1 MLVKA
6 NGFIDKSLAAIMLG
20 RLRMSIGNCLGK
32 FLELLGS
39 MFVAPRAALII
50 HPLHRRQAKYDHQ
63 AFEEKF
69 KIFVQLH
76 DSKFQERFVD
86 GSFGSDPF
94 QVKT

>member
-6 NGFIDKSLAAIMLG
+6 NGFIEQSLAAIMLG
-20 RLRMSIGNCLGK
+20 RLRMSIGNCLRE

-39 MFVAPRAALII
+39 MFVTPRTALITN
-50 HPLHRRQAKYDHQ
+50 PLYKRQAKYDHH

-69 KIFVQLH
+69 KMLVQIH

>member
-1 MLVKA
+1 
-6 NGFIDKSLAAIMLG
+6 MLG
-20 RLRMSIGNCLGK
+20 RLRMSIGNCLAE

-39 MFVAPRAALII
+39 MFVAPRTALLM
-50 HPLHRRQAKYDHQ
+50 HPLYRRQAKYDHH

-69 KIFVQLH
+69 KTLVQLF

>member
-6 NGFIDKSLAAIMLG
+6 NDFVDKSLAAIMLG
-20 RLRMSIGNCLGK
+20 RLRMSIKNCLRE
-32 FLELLGS
+32 FLGILES
-39 MFVAPRAALII
+39 IFVAPRTNSMIT
-50 HPLHRRQAKYDHQ
+50 PLYRRQAKYDHQ

-69 KIFVQLH
+69 KTLVQIH

>member
-6 NGFIDKSLAAIMLG
+6 NGFIDESLAAIMLG
-20 RLRMSIGNCLGK
+20 RLRMSIGNCLGE
-32 FLELLGS
+32 FLEILES
-39 MFVAPRAALII
+39 MFVTPRINSMINSLY
-50 HPLHRRQAKYDHQ
+50 RRQAKYDHH

-69 KIFVQLH
+69 KLLVQLH
-76 DSKFQERFVD
+76 DAKFQERFVD